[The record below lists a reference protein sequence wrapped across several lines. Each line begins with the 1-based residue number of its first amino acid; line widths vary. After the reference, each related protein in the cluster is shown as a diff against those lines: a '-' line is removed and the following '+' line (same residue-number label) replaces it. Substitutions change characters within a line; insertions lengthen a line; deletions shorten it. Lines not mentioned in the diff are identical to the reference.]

1 MFIVF
6 VIELTIFAEEIILFT
21 LLVIKFAFEVIA
33 FELTAF
39 GTFCST
45 TSPDAFTI
53 KNLVEVFAIVGL
65 KSLVKFVKR
74 KPELPFVP

>member
-1 MFIVF
+1 MVF
-6 VIELTIFAEEIILFT
+6 VIELTIFAEDIIPFT
-21 LLVIKFAFEVIA
+21 LLVIKFALEVIA

-45 TSPDAFTI
+45 TSPDALTL
-53 KNLVEVFAIVGL
+53 KNLVELFAIGGL